1 MKILLLIDALSPGGA
16 ETHVLTLANALIARG
31 HSVTVLS
38 DGGALERAEPNSD
51 LRFLHPPAPF
61 GSRICFA
68 LGNLSFLCR
77 LQRAERFDVLH
88 AHTRKTAFLLRL
100 FAVLFRPRLSELA
113 ARLPYRKAAL
123 RRCLSPL
130 LVVTCHAKFRP
141 RWRKLSFWGE
151 RTVAVSRDLAHH
163 LTDTFG
169 VSEARIDV
177 VENGVD
183 TARFCPVKQAL
194 SDVIHIVF
202 ASRLDKDCS
211 AGARL
216 LLDLFA
222 DWKHRAAARG
232 KELRLTLVG
241 GGDCFDDLSRK
252 AETVNRTLGKRDV
265 VLPGA
270 IGDVE
275 RVLNA
280 ADLFVGV
287 SRAAMEAMCCGLPV
301 ILAGD
306 EGFGGLLMPGEF
318 DRLAEG
324 NFCCRGESP
333 LTKQGLDAAFDRW
346 LGMSDGQRREL
357 ADALCRR
364 SRARYDGD
372 RMAEATEAVYRRAT
386 AARPPLR
393 ALVVGYAGC
402 QNLGDDTIL
411 RRLIDRWQNR
421 PAPLFPAAE
430 DSPTLPV
437 RLTLVATVR
446 DPVVCRTAF
455 SGIRLIRRGRPWT
468 LWRAIGRADAVIFG
482 GGCLLQTC
490 SRHGRRSLA
499 YYLALMLVARLR
511 GRPFHLVANGIGPL
525 RNGVCRLATRL
536 VLSLA
541 AGISVRDGRSRRLLL
556 SLGIQADKVKEQ
568 SDPALSL
575 SPPTE
580 QECAAVAARLL
591 NEQAKLA
598 KKLLCVV
605 PKAMPDAMLDRL
617 CGELTL
623 LWRTKGV
630 YPLFLPF
637 DQAAD
642 VPVCQ
647 RILSRVGVGQ
657 LIVTDDERTVLALFS
672 HAGAVISGRL
682 HGLILAFDAGVPAAA
697 LWAGGDDSKI
707 IDFAKD
713 AGQAIW
719 PGEDGAVGFWRIF
732 NRGDE

>member
-1 MKILLLIDALSPGGA
+1 MKILLLIDALAPGGA
-16 ETHVLTLANALIARG
+16 ETHVLTLANALITRG

-38 DGGALERAEPNSD
+38 DGGDLERVHSPKSP
-51 LRFLHPPAPF
+51 RFLHPPAPF
-61 GSRICFA
+61 GSRIRFA

-77 LQRAERFDVLH
+77 LQWEERFDVLH

-100 FAVLFRPRLSELA
+100 FSLFFRPRLSDLA
-113 ARLPYRKAAL
+113 ARPTYRKAAL
-123 RRCLSPL
+123 RRCRSPI

-183 TARFCPVKQAL
+183 TARFCPAKKSP
-194 SDVIHIVF
+194 SDVIRIVF
-202 ASRLDKDCS
+202 ASRLDEDCS
-211 AGARL
+211 SAARL
-216 LLDLFA
+216 LIDRFT
-222 DWKHRAAARG
+222 DWSCRAKAQG

-241 GGDCFDDLSRK
+241 GGNCFDDLSQK
-252 AETVNRTLGKRDV
+252 AEKVNRALGKRDV
-265 VLPGA
+265 VLLGA

-306 EGFGGLLMPGEF
+306 EGFGGLLLPDDF
-318 DRLAEG
+318 DRFAAG

-346 LGMSDGQRREL
+346 LGMSDGQKSEL
-357 ADALCRR
+357 ADTLCRL

-372 RMAEATEAVYRRAT
+372 RMAEATEAVYRRAA

-402 QNLGDDTIL
+402 QNLGDDAIL

-430 DSPTLPV
+430 DGPTLPV
-437 RLTLVATVR
+437 RLTLTAAVR
-446 DPVVCRTAF
+446 DPAACRSAF
-455 SGIRLIRRGRPWT
+455 PGIDLIRRDRPRA
-468 LWRAIGRADAVIFG
+468 LWRAIGRADALIFG

-499 YYLALMLVARLR
+499 YYLALMLVGRLR

-536 VLSLA
+536 VLSVSG
-541 AGISVRDGRSRRLLL
+541 GISVRDGRSRRLLL
-556 SLGIQADKVKEQ
+556 SLGIRADKIKAQ
-568 SDPALSL
+568 SDPALTL
-575 SPPTE
+575 GPPSE
-580 QECAAVAARLL
+580 QECAAAARLL
-591 NEQAKLA
+591 DDGASSA
-598 KKLLCVV
+598 GRLLCVV
-605 PKAMPDAMLDRL
+605 PKEMPDAMLDRL
-617 CGELTL
+617 CDELGV
-623 LWRTKGV
+623 LWQTEGV

-637 DQAAD
+637 DRAAD
-642 VPVCQ
+642 LPVCQ
-647 RILSRVGVGQ
+647 RILSRVGAGQ

-672 HAGAVISGRL
+672 RAGAVLSGRL
-682 HGLILAFDAGVPAAA
+682 HGLILAFDAGIPAGA
-697 LWAGGDDSKI
+697 LWGGGEDRKI
-707 IDFAKD
+707 VDFAKD
-713 AGQAIW
+713 AGQAVW